1 MTQLSVNIPD
11 SVYQGIQGLSRQE
24 NLPLDQLV
32 ALALSEK
39 MSAMLTESYL
49 KQRGT
54 RGDRKKFL
62 SVLDQAPDV
71 LPDEQ
76 DRY

>member
-1 MTQLSVNIPD
+1 MTQLSINLPD
-11 SVYQGIQGLSRQE
+11 SIYNGIRGLSQRE
-24 NLPLDQLV
+24 NIPLDQLV

-39 MSAMLTESYL
+39 MSAMMTEEYL
-49 KQRGT
+49 KQRGM

-62 SVLDQAPDV
+62 AVLDQAPDV
-71 LPDEQ
+71 PADGE

>member
-1 MTQLSVNIPD
+1 MTQLNVNLPD
-11 SVYQGIQGLSRQE
+11 SIYNGIRGLAQRE
-24 NLPLDQLV
+24 NISLDHLV

-39 MSAMLTESYL
+39 MSAMMTEKYL
-49 KQRGT
+49 RERSA

-62 SVLDQAPDV
+62 AVLDQAPDV
-71 LPDEQ
+71 PAEAE